1 MRVTIHEREPS
12 LTVDGLAN
20 LDEIIADA
28 TKQAKSRGLIS
39 VILLND
45 ENDNQL
51 GLAVG
56 GDETVLSFTYGHG
69 NPPYYA
75 SKGNLNVEEPIFTCF
90 LLYEHHTEFLRKYVI
105 PFQIGINACH
115 EFYETGKLPSCV
127 AWVEV

>member
-1 MRVTIHEREPS
+1 MRVTIHEKEPT
-12 LTVDGLAN
+12 LTADGLDN
-20 LDEIIADA
+20 LDEIISAA
-28 TKQAKSRGLIS
+28 TEQAKSRGLIS

-56 GDETVLSFTYGHG
+56 GEETVLSFTYGHG

-75 SKGNLNVEEPIFTCF
+75 SKGNLDVEGPVFTCF

-105 PFQIGINACH
+105 PLQLGIRACH
-115 EFYETGKLPSCV
+115 EFYRTRKLPSCV